1 MSIRVARIPID
12 DQLQFKIDEK
22 MRHLHRKEMQAQ
34 IAAKYEEAARARQV
48 LNTALFA
55 KSLSNKS
62 NSASKPPPRL
72 ADARQ
77 NTFTVLNT
85 GVQAPPQL
93 PIKTHK
99 SRSMV
104 DMRYKAN
111 RTTVGCSPWLLGS
124 ARVSTCNRRGRKTPS
139 GRRHHG

>member
-1 MSIRVARIPID
+1 
-12 DQLQFKIDEK
+12 

-48 LNTALFA
+48 LNTGLFT

-72 ADARQ
+72 ADSRQ
-77 NTFTVLNT
+77 NTFTVLNS
-85 GVQAPPQL
+85 GVQSPPQL

-104 DMRYKAN
+104 DMRYAA
-111 RTTVGCSPWLLGS
+111 TYLSAVLTLALGS
-124 ARVSTCNRRGRKTPS
+124 DRALTCSLPGHKTPS
-139 GRRHHG
+139 ERRHHGWSDQRFRSCVLRSSTALVMRT